1 MGVIMQE
8 EGHAMATAEQEVTI
22 GVGGLR
28 FNVRYRQG
36 NDRGPSLRI
45 YGDVEGKPVQLLRFD
60 CFEQR
65 PHFHYD
71 PEGKNNQ
78 LRMDKTKVTDPIA
91 WSMDYLRGN
100 VASLVRIAGYGELA
114 AQLDEGALTAA
125 LPTVE
130 KALRDSIPA
139 ALPRL
144 EASGLC
150 FAVEYRNT
158 RTDRG
163 PSLQVLGTV
172 EGKPVQ
178 LLRFD
183 CFENEPHFHY
193 DPDGKN
199 NRIFLNKARAA
210 DPIAWTIDY
219 LRGNVAS
226 LVRIA
231 GYGEVAERLDEAA
244 LTAAMPGV
252 EKALRDSVPHG

>member
-1 MGVIMQE
+1 
-8 EGHAMATAEQEVTI
+8 MATAEQGLTI

-28 FNVRYRQG
+28 FNVRYSKT
-36 NDRGPSLRI
+36 NTDRGPSLRI

-60 CFEQR
+60 CFEQG

-78 LRMDKTKVTDPIA
+78 LRMDKTKVSDPIA

-100 VASLVRIAGYGELA
+100 VTSLVRLAGYGELA
-114 AQLDEGALTAA
+114 DQLDEGVLTAA

-139 ALPRL
+139 HTPGM
-144 EASGLC
+144 EASGLR

-163 PSLQVLGTV
+163 PSLQVLGDV

-183 CFENEPHFHY
+183 CFEHEPHFHY

-199 NRIFLNKARAA
+199 NRIFLNKARVS
-210 DPIAWTIDY
+210 DPIAWTMDY
-219 LRGNVAS
+219 LCGNVTT

-231 GYGEVAERLDEAA
+231 GYGALADRLDEGA

-252 EKALRDSVPHG
+252 EKALRDSVPRG

>member
-1 MGVIMQE
+1 
-8 EGHAMATAEQEVTI
+8 MATAQPQQGLMI

-28 FNVRYRQG
+28 FNVRYSKTA
-36 NDRGPSLRI
+36 NDRGPSLRV
-45 YGDVEGKPVQLLRFD
+45 YGDVEDKPVQLLRFD
-60 CFEQR
+60 CFEHE

-71 PEGKNNQ
+71 PDGKNNQ
-78 LRMDKTKVTDPIA
+78 LRMDKTKVSDPIA

-100 VASLVRIAGYGELA
+100 VTSLVRLAGYNALA
-114 AQLDEGALTAA
+114 EQLDEEVLTAA

-139 ALPRL
+139 GTPGL
-144 EASGLC
+144 EASGLR

-163 PSLQVLGTV
+163 PSLQVLGDV

-183 CFENEPHFHY
+183 CFEHEPHFHY

-199 NRIFLNKARAA
+199 NRIFLNKARAS
-210 DPIAWTIDY
+210 DPIAWTVDY
-219 LRGNVAS
+219 LQGNVS
-226 LVRIA
+226 TLVRIA
-231 GYGEVAERLDEAA
+231 GYGELADRLDETA

-252 EKALRDSVPHG
+252 EKALRDSVPQG

>member
-1 MGVIMQE
+1 M
-8 EGHAMATAEQEVTI
+8 TAEHGLNI

-28 FNVRYRQG
+28 FHVAYRPG
-36 NDRGPSLRI
+36 NTDRGPSLRI

-60 CFEQR
+60 CFEHE

-78 LRMDKTKVTDPIA
+78 LRMDKTRVSDPIT

-100 VASLVRIAGYGELA
+100 VTSLIRIAGYSALA
-114 AQLDEGALTAA
+114 EQLDEGVLSAA

-139 ALPRL
+139 DMPGL

-150 FAVEYRNT
+150 FAVEYRDT

-163 PSLQVLGTV
+163 PSLQILGDV
-172 EGKPVQ
+172 DGKPVQ

-183 CFENEPHFHY
+183 CFEHEPHFHY
-193 DPDGKN
+193 DPDGKD
-199 NRIFLNKARAA
+199 NRIFLNQARVS
-210 DPIAWTIDY
+210 DPVAWTIDY
-219 LRGNVAS
+219 LRGNITS

-231 GYGEVAERLDEAA
+231 GYGRVADRLDEAA
-244 LTAAMPGV
+244 LTAALPGV
-252 EKALRDSVPHG
+252 EKALRDSVPRG

>member
-1 MGVIMQE
+1 
-8 EGHAMATAEQEVTI
+8 MATAQPQQGMMI
-22 GVGGLR
+22 GVGELR
-28 FNVRYRQG
+28 FNVRYSKTA

-60 CFEQR
+60 CFDQS

-78 LRMDKTKVTDPIA
+78 LRMDKTKVTDPIT

-100 VASLVRIAGYGELA
+100 ISTLIRVAGYGTFA
-114 AQLDEGALTAA
+114 DQLDESALTAA

-130 KALRDSIPA
+130 KALRDSIPTEK
-139 ALPRL
+139 PGL
-144 EASGLC
+144 EASGLR
-150 FAVEYRNT
+150 FKVDYRST
-158 RTDRG
+158 AHDRG
-163 PSLQVLGTV
+163 PSLQVLGDV
-172 EGKPVQ
+172 DGKSVQ

-193 DPDGKN
+193 DPTGKN
-199 NRIFLNKARAA
+199 NRIFLNKARVS
-210 DPIAWTIDY
+210 DPITWTVDY

-231 GYGEVAERLDEAA
+231 GYSGLADRLDEQA
-244 LTAAMPGV
+244 LAEALPAV
-252 EKALRDSVPHG
+252 EQALRDSVPRT

>member
-1 MGVIMQE
+1 
-8 EGHAMATAEQEVTI
+8 MATAQPQQGLTI

-28 FNVRYRQG
+28 FNVRYSKTA

-45 YGDVEGKPVQLLRFD
+45 YGDAEDKPVQLLRFD
-60 CFEQR
+60 CFEQT

-78 LRMDKTKVTDPIA
+78 LRMDKSKVSDPIA
-91 WSMDYLRGN
+91 WTMDYLRGN
-100 VASLVRIAGYGELA
+100 ITSLVRIAGYSALA
-114 AQLDEGALTAA
+114 EQLDEGQLCAT

-139 ALPRL
+139 EAPRL

-150 FAVEYRNT
+150 FAVDYRNT

-163 PSLQVLGTV
+163 PSLQVLGEV

-199 NRIFLNKARAA
+199 NRIFLNKARAT
-210 DPIAWTIDY
+210 DPIAWSIDY
-219 LRGNVAS
+219 LRGNFTS

-231 GYGEVAERLDEAA
+231 GYGPLADRLNEEA
-244 LTAAMPGV
+244 LTAALPGV
-252 EKALRDSVPHG
+252 EKALRDSVPRG

>member
-1 MGVIMQE
+1 
-8 EGHAMATAEQEVTI
+8 MATAQAQQGLTI

-28 FNVRYRQG
+28 FNVRYSKT
-36 NDRGPSLRI
+36 NADRGPSLRI

-60 CFEQR
+60 CFEQG

-78 LRMDKTKVTDPIA
+78 LRMDKTKVSDPIA

-100 VASLVRIAGYGELA
+100 VASLVRIAGYSGLA
-114 AQLDEGALTAA
+114 DQLDEETLTAA

-139 ALPRL
+139 ESPKL

-163 PSLQVLGTV
+163 PSLQILG
-172 EGKPVQ
+172 EMDGKRVQ

-183 CFENEPHFHY
+183 CFEHEPHFHY

-199 NRIFLNKARAA
+199 NRIFLNKVRVS
-210 DPIAWTIDY
+210 DPIDWTIDY

-226 LVRIA
+226 LVRVA
-231 GYGEVAERLDEAA
+231 GYGQIADRLDEAA
-244 LTAAMPGV
+244 LTAALPGL
-252 EKALRDSVPHG
+252 EKALRDSVPRG

>member
-1 MGVIMQE
+1 
-8 EGHAMATAEQEVTI
+8 MATAAQGMTI
-22 GVGGLR
+22 GVGELR
-28 FNVRYRQG
+28 FSVRYSKT
-36 NDRGPSLRI
+36 NTDRGPSLRI

-60 CFEQR
+60 CFDGT

-78 LRMDKTKVTDPIA
+78 LRMDKAHVTDPIA

-100 VASLVRIAGYGELA
+100 IGSLVRLAGYGALA
-114 AQLDEGALTAA
+114 DQLDEESLTAA

-139 ALPRL
+139 EAPGL
-144 EASGLC
+144 EASGLR

-163 PSLQVLGTV
+163 PSLQVQGEV
-172 EGKPVQ
+172 DGKCVQ

-183 CFENEPHFHY
+183 CFDEAPHFHY

-210 DPIAWTIDY
+210 DPIAWTMDY
-219 LRGNVAS
+219 LTGNVAT

-231 GYGEVAERLDEAA
+231 GYGQLADHLDEAA
-244 LTAAMPGV
+244 LTAAMPRV
-252 EKALRDSVPHG
+252 EKALRDSVPHA

>member
-1 MGVIMQE
+1 M
-8 EGHAMATAEQEVTI
+8 AEQGLTI

-28 FNVRYRQG
+28 FNVRYSKT
-36 NDRGPSLRI
+36 NTDRGPSLRI
-45 YGDVEGKPVQLLRFD
+45 YGDVEDKSVQLLRFD
-60 CFEQR
+60 CFDGQ

-78 LRMDKTKVTDPIA
+78 LRMDKANVSDPIA

-100 VASLVRIAGYGELA
+100 FTSLVRIAGYSALA
-114 AQLDEGALTAA
+114 EQLDDEVLTAA

-139 ALPRL
+139 ERPGL

-150 FAVEYRNT
+150 FAVEYRTT

-163 PSLQVLGTV
+163 PSLQILGEV
-172 EGKPVQ
+172 AGQPVQ

-183 CFENEPHFHY
+183 CFEQEPHFHY
-193 DPDGKN
+193 DPTGKN
-199 NRIFLNKARAA
+199 NRIFLNKTRVT
-210 DPIAWTIDY
+210 DPIAWSMDY
-219 LRGNVAS
+219 LRGNFTS

-231 GYGEVAERLDEAA
+231 GYGQVAERLDEAA
-244 LTAAMPGV
+244 LAAALPGV
-252 EKALRDSVPHG
+252 EQAMRDSVPRN

>member
-1 MGVIMQE
+1 M
-8 EGHAMATAEQEVTI
+8 AEQQQGLMI

-28 FNVRYRQG
+28 FNVWYANTITG
-36 NDRGPSLRI
+36 DRGPSLRV

-60 CFEQR
+60 CFENA

-78 LRMDKTKVTDPIA
+78 LRMDKTKVSDPIA

-100 VASLVRIAGYGELA
+100 VASLVRIAGYSALA
-114 AQLDEGALTAA
+114 EQLDEAVLTAV

-130 KALRDSIPA
+130 KALRDSVPA
-139 ALPRL
+139 AMPGLL

-150 FAVEYRNT
+150 FSVEYRNT

-163 PSLQVLGTV
+163 PSLQVLGDV
-172 EGKPVQ
+172 DGKRVQ

-183 CFENEPHFHY
+183 CFEHEPHFHY

-199 NRIFLNKARAA
+199 NRIFLNTTRVS
-210 DPIAWTIDY
+210 DPIAWSMDY
-219 LRGNVAS
+219 LRGNFTS
-226 LVRIA
+226 LIRIA
-231 GYGEVAERLDEAA
+231 GYGRLAERLDEAA
-244 LTAAMPGV
+244 VAGILPGV
-252 EKALRDSVPHG
+252 EKALRDSVPRG